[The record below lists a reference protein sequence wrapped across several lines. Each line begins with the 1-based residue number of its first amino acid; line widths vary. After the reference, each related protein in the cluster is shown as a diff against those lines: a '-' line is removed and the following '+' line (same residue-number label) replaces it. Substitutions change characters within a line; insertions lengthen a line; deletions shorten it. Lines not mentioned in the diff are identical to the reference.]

1 MQPDSL
7 HYMRR
12 AEFRMDRNQLIITT
26 AIALF
31 AAFLLGWL
39 AAFIVAQLS
48 RVTRADLD
56 ELDRMA
62 DRLSQTEAERDDAI
76 ARLESREAVLSSDL
90 TASEQEVSRLQDK
103 LRDASLEIEELRS
116 YIDEALGG

>member
-1 MQPDSL
+1 
-7 HYMRR
+7 
-12 AEFRMDRNQLIITT
+12 MDRNQLIITT

-39 AAFIVAQLS
+39 ASFIVAQLT

-62 DRLSQTEAERDDAI
+62 DRLARTEAERDDAV
-76 ARLESREAVLSSDL
+76 ARLESREAVLNSDL
-90 TASEQEVSRLQDK
+90 AARDQEVERLQGK

-116 YIDEALGG
+116 YIDEALGS